1 MVIKGVSKGIFLQ
14 DGFFIFFPRMCFHI
28 SLFQDG
34 FSYFFSRMVFH
45 VFLFQDGWWNWRQL
59 EEAGQPDVHVQLPGE
74 HVHVHVQLPGE
85 HVHVHVQLPGEQ

>member
-1 MVIKGVSKGIFLQ
+1 MS
-14 DGFFIFFPRMCFHI
+14 FP
-28 SLFQDG
+28 
-34 FSYFFSRMVFH
+34 SRMVFH